1 MFHGKGES
9 ITISRAD
16 MSNDP
21 VEIKKIFQLAW
32 PVSISQALTSLGFLL
47 VNAFILSYGSDTVN
61 AFSVGNR
68 INSLILMPSMGI
80 GGITATF
87 VGQNIGANNEKR
99 ARASVKAAL
108 ICATFISI
116 LGGMALLPFRKPL
129 GAIFLRRLPEALD
142 LSVEYMFF
150 LMTNL
155 AIMGIFQVF
164 MGSYQGS
171 GETKFS
177 LIVSMLRLWAF
188 RIPLILYF
196 KNVLLLPSSSL
207 WYAMVISNFAAL
219 YVGVILYS
227 KCRFEPKV
235 RLQTAVV

>member
-1 MFHGKGES
+1 
-9 ITISRAD
+9 
-16 MSNDP
+16 
-21 VEIKKIFQLAW
+21 
-32 PVSISQALTSLGFLL
+32 
-47 VNAFILSYGSDTVN
+47 
-61 AFSVGNR
+61 
-68 INSLILMPSMGI
+68 
-80 GGITATF
+80 
-87 VGQNIGANNEKR
+87 
-99 ARASVKAAL
+99 
-108 ICATFISI
+108 
-116 LGGMALLPFRKPL
+116 MALLPFRKPL